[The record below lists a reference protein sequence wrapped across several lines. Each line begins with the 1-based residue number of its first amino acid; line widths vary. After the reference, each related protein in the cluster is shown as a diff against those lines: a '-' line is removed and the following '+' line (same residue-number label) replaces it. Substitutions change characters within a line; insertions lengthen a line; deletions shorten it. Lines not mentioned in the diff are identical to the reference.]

1 VTVLPPG
8 SRIGRFEISGV
19 LGEGAMG
26 VVYLAHDPQIERPVA
41 IKTLRP
47 GHSGGGPSGELEARF
62 LKEAKL
68 AGRLQHPNIVTIY
81 EAGQDGT
88 VPYIAMEF
96 VDGEPL
102 TRFLRSSDALTV
114 GQRVEVVRQT
124 ALALQHAHERG
135 VLHRDVKPGNIL
147 LTRDRRVK
155 VADFGIGK
163 LLSATAELT
172 RTGQMIGSPAYM
184 SPEQIRGAKLDGRS
198 DYFSL
203 GVVFYE
209 LLTGVR
215 PFPGDSI
222 TTLVYQILHTEPRD
236 PLEVR
241 ADLPPAARDV
251 FARLLAKA
259 PDQRPKDGDEFL
271 AEIRRIAD
279 QLGNADSTVA
289 LTAPFAVGAIATG
302 AHAPI
307 PSPAAHAAAV
317 PTAAGTGGATPPPI
331 APEPAVTGGAA
342 SVGATTAGAERP
354 GRRTLM
360 RVLFGLAAVLI
371 AGGFFLSKWRT
382 SRGAQPPVSSVVPA
396 PTAGALAAH
405 LSPETTPP
413 TAVHAPPTGVPAAL
427 APGAVTVG
435 PLPTPGPSNAADAV
449 VGSPRIGGGAGVT
462 RAPRPTAAVTKMAAL
477 ASALPPPPAE
487 SSAETRSSRDSGVL
501 VDNVYRTRRYAKF
514 GVSPDQARMYVDG
527 RYVGIADDW
536 DDRGGGRKYEFAREG
551 THHVRFELPGHRD
564 LNVDVIVSSNASDDT
579 ADVGDELKRESRVPY
594 TKLGSPED
602 RTVGP
607 VVFEV
612 TPPDATITEGSRTLG
627 PASSFGPG
635 SPLRLSGPMVH
646 DLVLSA
652 PGRKSKTVRILVGPS
667 ADREQAK
674 VKLELKKE

>member
-1 VTVLPPG
+1 MTAALPPG
-8 SRIGRFEISGV
+8 SRIGRFEVSGV

-47 GHSGGGPSGELEARF
+47 SASGGASGELEARF

-81 EAGQDGT
+81 EAGQDGA

-102 TRFLRSSDALTV
+102 TRFLGSRDALTI

-184 SPEQIRGAKLDGRS
+184 SPEQIRGARLDGRS

-241 ADLPPAARDV
+241 KDLPPAAREV

-259 PDQRPKDGDEFL
+259 PEQRPKDGEEFL

-279 QLGNADSTVA
+279 QLGQAETTVA
-289 LTAPFAVGAIATG
+289 LTAPFPVAGAGAT
-302 AHAPI
+302 AP
-307 PSPAAHAAAV
+307 PPPPPARTAPAPVPPDPVPPAASGAATAPAASGAAA
-317 PTAAGTGGATPPPI
+317 
-331 APEPAVTGGAA
+331 APNR
-342 SVGATTAGAERP
+342 RP
-354 GRRTLM
+354 LAM
-360 RVLFGLAAVLI
+360 FLFALAAVLI
-371 AGGFFLSKWRT
+371 AGGFFLSKWR
-382 SRGAQPPVSSVVPA
+382 SRRGEPEPGSQAAPAPTAGALGAHLEPETAATAVPA
-396 PTAGALAAH
+396 PTAGAA
-405 LSPETTPP
+405 
-413 TAVHAPPTGVPAAL
+413 TAAPPAL
-427 APGAVTVG
+427 APPTVG
-435 PLPTPGPSNAADAV
+435 PLPTAGPRGAADAV
-449 VGSPRIGGGAGVT
+449 VGAPRAGGGAGVT
-462 RAPRPTAAVTKMAAL
+462 RAPRPTYSVTRVAAADV
-477 ASALPPPPAE
+477 PPPPAE
-487 SSAETRSSRDSGVL
+487 EVPAARPSRESGGL
-501 VDNVYRTRRYAKF
+501 VDNVYRTRRFAKF

-536 DDRGGGRKYEFAREG
+536 DDRGGGRKYEFSREG

-564 LNVDVIVSSNASDDT
+564 LNVEIIVSPNAPDDT

-594 TKLGSPED
+594 TKLSSPED

-612 TPPDATITEGSRTLG
+612 NPPDATITEGSRTLG
-627 PASSFGPG
+627 PASAFGAS

-652 PGRKSKTVRILVGPS
+652 PGRKPKTVRILVGPS
-667 ADREQAK
+667 ADRDVAK
-674 VKLELKKE
+674 VKVELKKE

>member
-1 VTVLPPG
+1 MTAALPPG
-8 SRIGRFEISGV
+8 SRIGRFEVSGV

-41 IKTLRP
+41 IKTLRASA
-47 GHSGGGPSGELEARF
+47 SGASSGELETRF

-81 EAGQDGT
+81 EAGQDGS

-102 TRFLRSSDALTV
+102 TRFLGSRDALSI
-114 GQRVEVVRQT
+114 GERVEVVRQT

-147 LTRDRRVK
+147 LTRDHRVK

-241 ADLPPAARDV
+241 KDLPPAAREV

-259 PDQRPKDGDEFL
+259 PEQRPKDGEEFL
-271 AEIRRIAD
+271 AELRRIAD
-279 QLGNADSTVA
+279 QLGQAETTVA
-289 LTAPFAVGAIATG
+289 LTAPYL
-302 AHAPI
+302 
-307 PSPAAHAAAV
+307 AAGAAV
-317 PTAAGTGGATPPPI
+317 PPVPPP
-331 APEPAVTGGAA
+331 PPVTVPAAA
-342 SVGATTAGAERP
+342 SAGGPAPAPPAPNRRP
-354 GRRTLM
+354 LAM
-360 RVLFGLAAVLI
+360 FLFGLAALLI

-382 SRGAQPPVSSVVPA
+382 RRGEPEPASQAAAA
-396 PTAGALAAH
+396 PTSAALGAH
-405 LSPETTPP
+405 LAPETAATAPP
-413 TAVHAPPTGVPAAL
+413 AVTAPPSAAEAVLAPPTI
-427 APGAVTVG
+427 G
-435 PLPTPGPSNAADAV
+435 PLPTAGPRSAADSV
-449 VGSPRIGGGAGVT
+449 VGAPRAGGGTGVT
-462 RAPRPTAAVTKMAAL
+462 RAPRPTYAVTRIAA
-477 ASALPPPPAE
+477 ADIPPPPAE
-487 SSAETRSSRDSGVL
+487 EVPAARGSRESGGGSP

-551 THHVRFELPGHRD
+551 VHRVHFELPGHRD
-564 LNVDVIVSSNASDDT
+564 LNVEIVVSPNASDDT
-579 ADVGDELKRESRVPY
+579 ADVGDELKRDSRVPY
-594 TKLGSPED
+594 TKLSSPED

-612 TPPDATITEGSRTLG
+612 NPPDATITEGSRTLG
-627 PASSFGPG
+627 PASAFGPS

-652 PGRKSKTVRILVGPS
+652 PGRKPKTVRILVGPS
-667 ADREQAK
+667 ADRDVAK
-674 VKLELKKE
+674 VKVELKKES

>member
-1 VTVLPPG
+1 MTALPPG

-47 GHSGGGPSGELEARF
+47 SAAGGSAGELESRF

-68 AGRLQHPNIVTIY
+68 AGRLQHPNVVTIY
-81 EAGQDGT
+81 EAGQDGN

-102 TRFLRSSDALTV
+102 TRFLGSREALTV

-251 FARLLAKA
+251 FARLLAKV
-259 PDQRPKDGDEFL
+259 PDQRPKDGEEFL

-279 QLGNADSTVA
+279 QLGQAETTIA
-289 LTAPFAVGAIATG
+289 LTAPFPV
-302 AHAPI
+302 
-307 PSPAAHAAAV
+307 
-317 PTAAGTGGATPPPI
+317 AAGGGVAAPPPPPF
-331 APEPAVTGGAA
+331 AGTLAAQGPPAGPGGAA
-342 SVGATTAGAERP
+342 P
-354 GRRTLM
+354 
-360 RVLFGLAAVLI
+360 
-371 AGGFFLSKWRT
+371 
-382 SRGAQPPVSSVVPA
+382 
-396 PTAGALAAH
+396 
-405 LSPETTPP
+405 PP
-413 TAVHAPPTGVPAAL
+413 TLPPAAPPTGTAAAAAAATGAPAA
-427 APGAVTVG
+427 PSRR
-435 PLPTPGPSNAADAV
+435 PL
-449 VGSPRIGGGAGVT
+449 
-462 RAPRPTAAVTKMAAL
+462 M
-477 ASALPPPPAE
+477 
-487 SSAETRSSRDSGVL
+487 
-501 VDNVYRTRRYAKF
+501 
-514 GVSPDQARMYVDG
+514 
-527 RYVGIADDW
+527 
-536 DDRGGGRKYEFAREG
+536 
-551 THHVRFELPGHRD
+551 
-564 LNVDVIVSSNASDDT
+564 
-579 ADVGDELKRESRVPY
+579 
-594 TKLGSPED
+594 
-602 RTVGP
+602 
-607 VVFEV
+607 VF
-612 TPPDATITEGSRTLG
+612 L
-627 PASSFGPG
+627 
-635 SPLRLSGPMVH
+635 
-646 DLVLSA
+646 
-652 PGRKSKTVRILVGPS
+652 
-667 ADREQAK
+667 
-674 VKLELKKE
+674 